1 MIEKPVNQPADKGV
15 DREKVVKALDEIATM
30 LRADG
35 GDLELVKIEGSKVH
49 VRLVGACAG
58 CPARQMTLKNGV
70 ERVLKQKVPE
80 VKEVVAV

>member
-1 MIEKPVNQPADKGV
+1 MAENPKATLDST
-15 DREKVVKALDEIATM
+15 KVKAALDEIAKM
-30 LRADG
+30 LQADG
-35 GDLELVKIEGSKVH
+35 GDLEMVKIEGDKVL

-70 ERVLKQKVPE
+70 ERILKQKVPG

>member
-1 MIEKPVNQPADKGV
+1 MAENPKATLDST
-15 DREKVVKALDEIATM
+15 KVKAALDEIAKM
-30 LRADG
+30 LQADG
-35 GDLELVKIEGSKVH
+35 GDLEMVKIEGDRVH

-70 ERVLKQKVPE
+70 ERILKQKVPG

>member
-1 MIEKPVNQPADKGV
+1 MAEKPKPKAGLDGT
-15 DREKVVKALDEIATM
+15 KVKAALDEIAKM
-30 LRADG
+30 LQADG
-35 GDLELVKIEGSKVH
+35 GDLELVKIEGDKVH

-70 ERVLKQKVPE
+70 ERILKEKVPG

>member
-1 MIEKPVNQPADKGV
+1 MAEKTADKV
-15 DREKVVKALDEIATM
+15 KVEEALKEIAKM
-30 LRADG
+30 LQADG
-35 GDLELVKIEGSKVH
+35 GDLQLVKIEGNKVH

-70 ERVLKQKVPE
+70 EKILKQKVPE